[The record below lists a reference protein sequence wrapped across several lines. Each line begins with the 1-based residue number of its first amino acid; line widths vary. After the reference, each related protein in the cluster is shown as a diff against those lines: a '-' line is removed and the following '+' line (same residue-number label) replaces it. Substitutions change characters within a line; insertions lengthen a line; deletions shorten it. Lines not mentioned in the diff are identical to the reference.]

1 MPDAKKRIAL
11 IDDDPS
17 IDRTIGRILEKNGYE
32 VHVSTD
38 SKTAIECLKQK
49 SYDAIIIDYD
59 LGSGDTGLDIIRK
72 LAGANEKTPK
82 FLLTGYPTHEVVK
95 ASKRYFNKIWFK
107 PISPTVLL
115 EELKK
120 IDCIHNELDHRYF

>member
-59 LGSGDTGLDIIRK
+59 LGSGDTGLDIIRNWPVQTRRRQSSSLPDIQHMK
-72 LAGANEKTPK
+72 YE
-82 FLLTGYPTHEVVK
+82 
-95 ASKRYFNKIWFK
+95 SIQKIFQ
-107 PISPTVLL
+107 
-115 EELKK
+115 
-120 IDCIHNELDHRYF
+120 